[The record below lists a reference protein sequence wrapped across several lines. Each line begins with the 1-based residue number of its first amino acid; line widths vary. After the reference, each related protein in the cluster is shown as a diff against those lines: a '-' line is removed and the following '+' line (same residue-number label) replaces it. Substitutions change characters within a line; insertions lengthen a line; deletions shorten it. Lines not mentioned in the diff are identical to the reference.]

1 MVVKKS
7 YNSDYLAWEL
17 QKMSPGNVA
26 ETEIF
31 NILPDVLALQV
42 NVFLKTQIVH
52 LVSEHFTLNFTL
64 NKNYKN

>member
-1 MVVKKS
+1 
-7 YNSDYLAWEL
+7 
-17 QKMSPGNVA
+17 MSPGNVA
-26 ETEIF
+26 EIEIF

>member
-7 YNSDYLAWEL
+7 HNSDYLAWEL